1 MVACV
6 CSQDKAIW
14 RAKVLGHA
22 AALTLEC
29 WQSATPKWSL
39 EVDAPG
45 AWLGRP
51 ARPPGASP
59 GRAARRALARSLDSS
74 LPRGWPPLPT
84 VGAVNMAAAAASP
97 ASATLHSLHP
107 QREREEGG
115 GVHKSTCT
123 TAS

>member
-29 WQSATPKWSL
+29 WQSAYATPKWSL
-39 EVDAPG
+39 EVDAPAAG
-45 AWLGRP
+45 AWGG
-51 ARPPGASP
+51 RPPGASP
-59 GRAARRALARSLDSS
+59 GRAARRALARSLDS